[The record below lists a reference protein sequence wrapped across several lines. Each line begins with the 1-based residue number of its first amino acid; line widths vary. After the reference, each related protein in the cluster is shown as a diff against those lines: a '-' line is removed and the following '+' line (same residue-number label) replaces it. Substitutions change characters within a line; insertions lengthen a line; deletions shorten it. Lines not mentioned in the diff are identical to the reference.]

1 MRYELIREI
10 FNHCSRNQMRDV
22 FVSEVETDD
31 PDAVIREYLVGGDIT
46 VDKHC
51 SDSGVLIYDVMI
63 DGLRQR
69 FSLTED

>member
-10 FNHCSRNQMRDV
+10 FNNCSRNQMRDV

-31 PDAVIREYLVGGDIT
+31 PDAVVREYLIGSDIT
-46 VDKHC
+46 VDKHRAA
-51 SDSGVLIYDVMI
+51 GGALIYDVVI